1 VERLNQTLAY
11 LREALANYADR
22 HHTIAIHLYKK
33 LMSKSY
39 KNEEQFVRDLSQKEA
54 AFLDRMLRQEMK
66 YAKEEQDVVRV
77 YHLNEVYEQL
87 I

>member
-1 VERLNQTLAY
+1 MNQTLAY
-11 LREALANYADR
+11 LREALTNYADR
-22 HHTIAIHLYKK
+22 HHMIAVHLYKK

>member
-1 VERLNQTLAY
+1 MGWLNQTLAY

>member
-1 VERLNQTLAY
+1 MNQTLAY

-22 HHTIAIHLYKK
+22 HHTVAMHLYKK
-33 LMSKSY
+33 LISKPY
-39 KNEEQFVRDLSQKEA
+39 KNEEQFVRDLSPKEV
-54 AFLDRMLRQEMK
+54 AFLDHMLRQEMK
-66 YAKEEQDVVRV
+66 YAKEEQDNIRV

>member
-1 VERLNQTLAY
+1 MERLNQTLAY

>member
-1 VERLNQTLAY
+1 MNQTLAY

-22 HHTIAIHLYKK
+22 HHAVAIHLYKK
-33 LMSKSY
+33 LISKPY
-39 KNEEQFVRDLSQKEA
+39 KNEEQFVCDLSPKEV

-66 YAKEEQDVVRV
+66 YAKEEQDNIRI

>member
-1 VERLNQTLAY
+1 MNQTLAY

-22 HHTIAIHLYKK
+22 HHTIAVHLYKK

-66 YAKEEQDVVRV
+66 YAKEEQDAVRV
-77 YHLNEVYEQL
+77 YHLNEIYEQL

>member
-1 VERLNQTLAY
+1 MGELNQTLAY

-22 HHTIAIHLYKK
+22 HHTVAMHLYKK
-33 LMSKSY
+33 LISKPY
-39 KNEEQFVRDLSQKEA
+39 KNEEQFVRDLSPKEV

-66 YAKEEQDVVRV
+66 YAKEEQDNIRV

>member
-1 VERLNQTLAY
+1 MNQTLAY

-22 HHTIAIHLYKK
+22 HHTVAMHLYKK
-33 LMSKSY
+33 LISKPY
-39 KNEEQFVRDLSQKEA
+39 KNEEQFVRDLSPKEV

-66 YAKEEQDVVRV
+66 YAKEEQDNIRV

>member
-1 VERLNQTLAY
+1 MGELNQTLAY
-11 LREALANYADR
+11 LREALASYADR
-22 HHTIAIHLYKK
+22 HHAIAMHLYKK
-33 LMSKSY
+33 LISKPY
-39 KNEEQFVRDLSQKEA
+39 KSEEQFVRDLSPKEV

-66 YAKEEQDVVRV
+66 YAKEEQDNIRV

>member
-1 VERLNQTLAY
+1 MGRLNQTLAY

-22 HHTIAIHLYKK
+22 HHTIAVHLYKK

-66 YAKEEQDVVRV
+66 YAKEEQDAVRV
-77 YHLNEVYEQL
+77 YHLIEIYEQL

>member
-1 VERLNQTLAY
+1 MNQTLAY

-22 HHTIAIHLYKK
+22 HHTVAMHLYKK
-33 LMSKSY
+33 LISKPY
-39 KNEEQFVRDLSQKEA
+39 KSEEQFVRDLSPKEV

-66 YAKEEQDVVRV
+66 YAKEEQDNIRV

>member
-1 VERLNQTLAY
+1 MNQTLAY

-22 HHTIAIHLYKK
+22 HHTVAMHLYKK
-33 LMSKSY
+33 LISKPY
-39 KNEEQFVRDLSQKEA
+39 KSEEQFVRDLSQKEA

-66 YAKEEQDVVRV
+66 YAKEEQDNIRV

>member
-1 VERLNQTLAY
+1 MGRLNQTLAY

-22 HHTIAIHLYKK
+22 HHTIAVHLYKK

-66 YAKEEQDVVRV
+66 YAKEEQDAVRV
-77 YHLNEVYEQL
+77 YHLNEIYEQL

>member
-1 VERLNQTLAY
+1 MNQKLAY

-22 HHTIAIHLYKK
+22 HHTIAVHLYKK

-39 KNEEQFVRDLSQKEA
+39 KDEEQFVRDLSQKEA

-66 YAKEEQDVVRV
+66 YAKEEQDAVRV
-77 YHLNEVYEQL
+77 YHLNEIYEQL

>member
-1 VERLNQTLAY
+1 MNQTLAY
-11 LREALANYADR
+11 LREALASYADR
-22 HHTIAIHLYKK
+22 HHAIAMHLYKK
-33 LMSKSY
+33 LISKPY
-39 KNEEQFVRDLSQKEA
+39 KSEEQFVRDLSPKEV

-66 YAKEEQDVVRV
+66 YAKEEQDNIRV

>member
-1 VERLNQTLAY
+1 MNQTLAY
-11 LREALANYADR
+11 LREALASYADR
-22 HHTIAIHLYKK
+22 HHAIAIHLYKK
-33 LMSKSY
+33 LISKPY
-39 KNEEQFVRDLSQKEA
+39 KSEEQFVRDLSPKEV

-66 YAKEEQDVVRV
+66 YAKEEQDNIRV

>member
-1 VERLNQTLAY
+1 MNQTLAY

-22 HHTIAIHLYKK
+22 HHTIAVHLYKK

-54 AFLDRMLRQEMK
+54 TFLDRMLRQEMK
-66 YAKEEQDVVRV
+66 YAKEEQDAVRV
-77 YHLNEVYEQL
+77 HHLNEIYEQL

>member
-1 VERLNQTLAY
+1 MRLNQTLAY

-22 HHTIAIHLYKK
+22 HHAVAIHLYKK
-33 LMSKSY
+33 LISKPY

-66 YAKEEQDVVRV
+66 YAKEEQDDVRIH
-77 YHLNEVYEQL
+77 HLNEIYEQL

>member
-1 VERLNQTLAY
+1 
-11 LREALANYADR
+11 
-22 HHTIAIHLYKK
+22 
-33 LMSKSY
+33 MSKPY

-66 YAKEEQDVVRV
+66 YAKEEQDDVRV
-77 YHLNEVYEQL
+77 HHLNEIYEQL